1 MPLDYLAGYG
11 AGIQLHVEDLAAYLA
26 GQERCD
32 AGPRMN
38 ELFAAYQE
46 LAATVGYAWSR
57 AASGRLVGTSPIGG
71 LGRSAGS

>member
-1 MPLDYLAGYG
+1 MMCLPEPLDYLAGYG
-11 AGIQLHVEDLAAYLA
+11 AGIQLHVDLAVYLA

-46 LAATVGYAWSR
+46 LAATVG
-57 AASGRLVGTSPIGG
+57 
-71 LGRSAGS
+71 